1 MRTLPLESLE
11 DLAEKFRATYGLGG
25 AEPFNA
31 KTILRRLNV
40 LTMYRP
46 LSENLWGLSLKTPD
60 GKELFMLVNSNSTRG
75 RQHFTIAH
83 ELFHLLY
90 EERPTPHFCNGN
102 DAKDPSEKNADMFA
116 SCLLMP
122 RQGILKNLSEEEI
135 VNKKPLMSSLLKIEQ
150 LYGVS
155 HQALVYRMKR
165 LRLISEEGLQRLIKV
180 NIQQSAYEYGVDQ
193 SLYKPGNE
201 NLVLG
206 DFGVKARELFEE
218 EKISEGHYMEL
229 LNLISNDQD

>member
-1 MRTLPLESLE
+1 MRSLPFEIIE
-11 DLAEKFRATYGLGG
+11 DLAEKFRASYGLGS
-25 AEPFNA
+25 AEPINA

-90 EERPTPHFCNGN
+90 EEKPTPHFCNGT

-122 RQGILKNLSEEEI
+122 RQGILKSLSEEEI

-165 LRLISEEGLQRLIKV
+165 LRLISEEDLQRLIKV

-206 DFGVKARELFEE
+206 DFGVKARELFEK

-229 LNLISNDQD
+229 LNLISNGQD

>member
-11 DLAEKFRATYGLGG
+11 DLAEKFRATYGLGNI
-25 AEPFNA
+25 EPFNT

-46 LSENLWGLSLKTPD
+46 MSENLWGLSLKTPD

-90 EERPTPHFCNGN
+90 EDQPTPHFCNGA

-155 HQALVYRMKR
+155 HQALIYRLKR
-165 LRLISEEGLQRLIKV
+165 VRLISEEDLQRLIKV
-180 NIQQSAYEYGVDQ
+180 NIQQAAYEYGVDQ
-193 SLYKPGNE
+193 SLYKSGNE

-229 LNLISNDQD
+229 LNLISNEQD